1 MIRRPPRSTRTDTPF
16 PYTTLFRS
24 AHPVAHSGKGANL
37 SFLIR
42 PARPEDLQP
51 LYEMAK
57 LAGDGF
63 TNLPADRDA
72 LAAKLERN
80 EKAMEREEDN
90 LEDQLIV
97 LTLENAE
104 TGQVRGTCQIFTHV
118 GQTSPF
124 YSYRLGVL
132 TQSSRE
138 LGRTFRA
145 QMLGQI
151 GRAHV

>member
-42 PARPEDLQP
+42 PARPDDLQP

-90 LEDQLIV
+90 LADQLIV
-97 LTLENAE
+97 LKNGRSSCRER
-104 TGQVRGTCQIFTHV
+104 VCQYV
-118 GQTSPF
+118 
-124 YSYRLGVL
+124 
-132 TQSSRE
+132 
-138 LGRTFRA
+138 
-145 QMLGQI
+145 
-151 GRAHV
+151 

>member
-1 MIRRPPRSTRTDTPF
+1 MVAS
-16 PYTTLFRS
+16 
-24 AHPVAHSGKGANL
+24 PVEHSGKGANF
-37 SFLIR
+37 SVLIR
-42 PARPEDLQP
+42 PARPDDLQP
-51 LYEMAK
+51 PYEMAK

-104 TGQVRGTCQIFTHV
+104 TGQVDR
-118 GQTSPF
+118 TST
-124 YSYRLGVL
+124 RLN
-132 TQSSRE
+132 SN
-138 LGRTFRA
+138 
-145 QMLGQI
+145 
-151 GRAHV
+151 H

>member
-1 MIRRPPRSTRTDTPF
+1 MIRRPPRSTRTDTLF

-24 AHPVAHSGKGANL
+24 ISDHRKPCRACKIIGAHPVAHSGKGANL

-42 PARPEDLQP
+42 PARPDDLQP

-80 EKAMEREEDN
+80 EKAMEREEDGT
-90 LEDQLIV
+90 D
-97 LTLENAE
+97 E
-104 TGQVRGTCQIFTHV
+104 T
-118 GQTSPF
+118 TSE
-124 YSYRLGVL
+124 L
-132 TQSSRE
+132 QSIMRVS
-138 LGRTFRA
+138 TAVF
-145 QMLGQI
+145 
-151 GRAHV
+151 

>member
-1 MIRRPPRSTRTDTPF
+1 MIRRPPRSTRTDTLF

-24 AHPVAHSGKGANL
+24 
-37 SFLIR
+37 
-42 PARPEDLQP
+42 PARPDDLQP

-97 LTLENAE
+97 LRSEE
-104 TGQVRGTCQIFTHV
+104 H
-118 GQTSPF
+118 TSELQSLMRI
-124 YSYRLGVL
+124 SYADFCLKKKNP
-132 TQSSRE
+132 E
-138 LGRTFRA
+138 LATN
-145 QMLGQI
+145 I
-151 GRAHV
+151 KDKKYNKKHKH